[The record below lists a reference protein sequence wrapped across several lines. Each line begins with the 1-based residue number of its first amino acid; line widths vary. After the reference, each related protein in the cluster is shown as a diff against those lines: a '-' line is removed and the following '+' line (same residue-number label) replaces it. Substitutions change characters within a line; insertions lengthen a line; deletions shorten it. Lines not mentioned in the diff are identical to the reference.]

1 MSEPVVS
8 SEELLAQC
16 QEAKDQA
23 IKMGADEVEVIAA
36 WGTSQAVEFEK
47 NDLQLAISD
56 DETVYGVRLIKDKK
70 LGFASTNE
78 RETLGAT
85 IADALSLA
93 AASLPDPL
101 HGLPEA
107 REVSGI
113 DGLYHQDAASVGVG
127 DVTKLGAQ
135 LLNRVKE
142 LDQRVSIDSGSVG
155 AGQGARAIASS
166 KGVAAHTRGTQ
177 VSCYLFGMAVDGDDV
192 GSFAVAGNG
201 SRGYAGF
208 EDKITLCADQFVEK
222 TLGAL
227 HPGKGESY
235 LGDVLFS
242 PEATSSLIIG
252 NLLGMLNPSSIRK
265 GKSPMAGKVE
275 EMIAASSLT
284 LIDDPTI
291 PGELDSS
298 VFDREGQPRRKQVI
312 IENGRLLSLPYNHY
326 EAVAAGIAGGS
337 TGHAAGGAENLPG
350 VSFGRVQMAAG
361 DAPLQNLL
369 NAETP
374 TIIVTR
380 FSGST
385 NGVTGEFS
393 GVVKAGFLV
402 ERGEKRP
409 ISEILIAGNLLELFQ
424 NINAISQETEKIYGR
439 VAFPW
444 VRASGVSVTAG

>member
-1 MSEPVVS
+1 MSDQFVS

-16 QEAKDQA
+16 QEAKNRA
-23 IKMGADEVEVIAA
+23 LESGADEAEVIAA

-56 DETVYGVRLIKDKK
+56 DETVYGVRIIKDKR
-70 LGFASTNE
+70 LGFASTNDHAS
-78 RETLGAT
+78 LSAT
-85 IADALSLA
+85 IADAFSLA
-93 AASLPDPL
+93 AASLPDEL

-107 REVSGI
+107 HEATAI
-113 DGLYHQDAASVGVG
+113 EGLYHEDAAAVGVG
-127 DVTKLGAQ
+127 DVTGLGAQ
-135 LLNRVKE
+135 LLNRVRD
-142 LDQRVSIDSGSVG
+142 LDGRVSIDSGSVG

-166 KGVAAHTRGTQ
+166 KGVAAHTRGSQ
-177 VSCYLFGMAVDGDDV
+177 VSCYLFGMAVDGDEV

-201 SRGYAGF
+201 SRGFAGF
-208 EDKITLCADQFVEK
+208 KEKIDLCADQFVEK

-227 HPGKGESY
+227 HPGKGSSY

-242 PEATSSLIIG
+242 PEATSSLIVG
-252 NLLGMLNPSSIRK
+252 NLLGMLNTSAIRK
-265 GKSPMAGKVE
+265 GKSPMAGKVDE
-275 EMIAASSLT
+275 VIAASALT
-284 LIDDPTI
+284 LIDDPTV

-312 IENGRLLSLPYNHY
+312 IDQGRLLALPYNHY
-326 EAVAAGIAGGS
+326 EAVAAKIKGGS

-350 VSFGRVQMAAG
+350 VSFGRVQMSPGEDKLA
-361 DAPLQNLL
+361 DLL
-369 NAETP
+369 NTAKP

-409 ISEILIAGNLLELFQ
+409 ITEVLIAGNLLELYQ
-424 NINAISQETEKIYGR
+424 NINAVSQETERIYGR
-439 VAFPW
+439 VAYPW